1 MTRLDKL
8 ATVCTGSLF
17 LYYEVYRWVPLGKW
31 NGQFKFPVINDQ
43 FYPDLIIGLLL
54 LWFAWSF
61 ATRGTVG
68 MWTAAALLALWV
80 VIHLFDWWIPYAR
93 SLPQNIGRYH
103 FYQQRTQVL
112 PALGYH
118 YPPDGGHAVLDF
130 ILFPTCFI
138 AVLATI
144 RHLPSRNTRHLDD

>member
-1 MTRLDKL
+1 VTRLDKL
-8 ATVCTGSLF
+8 ATVCTGTLF

-31 NGQFKFPVINDQ
+31 NWQFKFPVINDQ

-54 LWFAWSF
+54 IWFAWSF
-61 ATRGTVG
+61 ATRRTVG
-68 MWTAAALLALWV
+68 MWTAAALLTLWV

-112 PALGYH
+112 PALGHH

-130 ILFPTCFI
+130 ILFPTCLI

-144 RHLPSRNTRHLDD
+144 RDLPSRNAGHLDD

>member
-8 ATVCTGSLF
+8 ASVCMGTLF
-17 LYYEVYRWVPLGKW
+17 LYYEVYRWVPLRKW

-61 ATRGTVG
+61 ATRRTVG
-68 MWTAAALLALWV
+68 MSTAAVLLTLWV

-118 YPPDGGHAVLDF
+118 YPPDAGHAVLDF

-144 RHLPSRNTRHLDD
+144 WHLQSRNTRHLDD